1 MLEWW
6 EQLIILAVVWL
17 ILSLIRKKWPGFWR
31 RLHVKRLDIVV
42 IPLFIGVCDLSTQV
56 FKLSLFPYI
65 IFLLAVMGILI
76 IIGMVSQNG
85 DLIYRTF
92 FLYFWRLTD
101 ILILVIY
108 IVLLGLRLFKYL

>member
-1 MLEWW
+1 M
-6 EQLIILAVVWL
+6 
-17 ILSLIRKKWPGFWR
+17 
-31 RLHVKRLDIVV
+31 
-42 IPLFIGVCDLSTQV
+42 
-56 FKLSLFPYI
+56 
-65 IFLLAVMGILI
+65 MGILI

-101 ILILVIY
+101 ILILLIY